1 MEKINLEPTPTT
13 PKVLFDQEEGYF
25 EISGKSLPENS
36 FDFYKPLLDW
46 MDQYIEEAK
55 EKSALVFK
63 LEYFNTSSTGH
74 FLRLI
79 KKLEQLHSKED
90 TSVNVQWY
98 HDHEDEDMR
107 EAGEDFRLLV
117 KMPIDIIAT
126 DLNEEG

>member
-1 MEKINLEPTPTT
+1 MEKINLEATPTT
-13 PKVLFDQEEGYF
+13 PKVVFEPDEGYF

-46 MDQYIEEAK
+46 MDQYLENPK
-55 EKSALVFK
+55 DKSSLVFK

-79 KKLEQLHSKED
+79 KKLEKIHAAGSD
-90 TSVNVQWY
+90 VSVQWY

-117 KMPIDIIAT
+117 RMPIDIIAT
-126 DLNEEG
+126 DLSEEN